1 MAAVIPIVLT
11 GPESTGKSEL
21 GKVLS
26 AHFSIPYVPEY
37 ARWYLENL
45 GKHYDYRRLQRLAR
59 LHKSYQQSQLPAAG
73 PVLLDTDLINYYLWS
88 QVVFGSVDPWLKHAL
103 EAEGHHRYL
112 LTYPDLPW
120 QEDPLRENP
129 HNRKPLFKHH
139 QNLIER
145 LGRPYRI
152 ITGQGEDRKDK
163 AIKAVGAL
171 LRL

>member
-120 QEDPLRENP
+120 QADPLREHP
-129 HNRKPLFKHH
+129 HDRLALFQRHEKEISSRK
-139 QNLIER
+139 
-145 LGRPYRI
+145 RPYRI
-152 ITGQGEDRKDK
+152 IRGSGADRCEN
-163 AIKAVGAL
+163 AIQAVSDLWG
-171 LRL
+171 